1 MTETGRRVA
10 PPLPPERRRG
20 HLGGLSVAQLVCVEV
35 AVVAVLAS
43 LGGPFWALPAAAVL
57 AVILLVLA
65 FARRKSRW
73 WFEHRVVNRRF
84 KERARAAA
92 FRPDR
97 ELAALAPDLAVTE
110 IRERGTPIGV
120 GRDEMGWFVA
130 LAVNAGND
138 SVTDAGLGLDRV
150 GRILAE
156 SALPVSALQVVSHI
170 VPAPTS
176 FLEHSSPAVQ
186 SYRELLGGLPI
197 PADSRVWVAARLRP
211 ADALAASASRG
222 GGPEGVHKALAAL
235 LGRIGK
241 TLDSAGFVSQPLTAT
256 ELTAA
261 VATVAG
267 LSGAAVTGGGPAPAQ
282 PVQQVQRENWAGWQ
296 GTEAVHVGFLA
307 TRVSPAGLAVAARRL
322 TEVGALSATVAVV
335 LNRQQDGDLRMQA
348 IVDVAARAGNA
359 AETLT
364 AVVGVFQQSGI
375 QLRRLDGQHA
385 AAIYATAPTG
395 GAIG

>member
-1 MTETGRRVA
+1 MTVTDTRRRGA
-10 PPLPPERRRG
+10 PPLRAERRRG

-43 LGGPFWALPAAAVL
+43 PGGPVWALPAAGVL
-57 AVILLVLA
+57 AVVLLAGA
-65 FARRKSRW
+65 FARRKNRW
-73 WFEHRVVNRRF
+73 WFEHRVISRRF
-84 KERARAAA
+84 RERARAAA
-92 FRPDR
+92 ETPGR
-97 ELAALAPDLAVTE
+97 ELAALAPGLAVTE

-120 GRDEMGWFVA
+120 GRDDMGWFVA
-130 LAVNAGND
+130 LAVNAGD
-138 SVTDAGLGLDRV
+138 DATTADAALGVDRV

-156 SALPVSALQVVSHI
+156 SALPVSSLQVVTHL

-176 FLEHSSPAVQ
+176 FLDHAAPAVQ

-222 GGPEGVHKALAAL
+222 GGPEGVHRALAAL

-241 TLDSAGFVSQPLTAT
+241 TLDSAGLVSTPLTAT

-267 LSGAAVTGGGPAPAQ
+267 LTGAAVTGDAPAEA
-282 PVQQVQRENWAGWQ
+282 VRRENWAGWQ

-307 TRVSPAGLAVAARRL
+307 TRLSPSGLSVAARRL
-322 TEVGALSATVAVV
+322 TEVGALAATVAVV
-335 LNRQQDGDLRMQA
+335 LNRQPDGDLRMQA
-348 IVDVAARAGNA
+348 IVDVAARATTA
-359 AETLT
+359 AETLS
-364 AVVGVFQQSGI
+364 AVVGIFNQCGI
-375 QLRRLDGQHA
+375 ALRRLDGQHA

>member
-1 MTETGRRVA
+1 MTITDTRRRGA
-10 PPLPPERRRG
+10 PPLPAERRRG
-20 HLGGLSVAQLVCVEV
+20 RLGGLSVAQLVCVEV

-43 LGGPFWALPAAAVL
+43 LGGPVWALPVAGVL
-57 AVILLVLA
+57 AVVLLVLA

-73 WFEHRVVNRRF
+73 WFEHRVVSRRF
-84 KERARAAA
+84 RERARAAA
-92 FRPDR
+92 ASPDR
-97 ELAALAPDLAVTE
+97 ELAALAPHLSVTE

-120 GRDEMGWFVA
+120 GRDDMGWFVA
-130 LAVNAGND
+130 LAVDAGGD
-138 SVTDAGLGLDRV
+138 TAADAGLGADRI

-156 SALPVSALQVVSHI
+156 SALPVSALQVVTHL

-176 FLEHSSPAVQ
+176 FLDHAAPAVR
-186 SYRELLGGLPI
+186 SYRELLGGLTI

-222 GGPEGVHKALAAL
+222 GGPEGVHRALAAL

-267 LSGAAVTGGGPAPAQ
+267 LTGAAVTGDAVPAPQA
-282 PVQQVQRENWAGWQ
+282 PRENWAGWQ
-296 GTEAVHVGFLA
+296 GTEAIHVGFLA
-307 TRVSPAGLAVAARRL
+307 TRLSPSGLSVAARRL
-322 TEVGALSATVAVV
+322 PEVGALSATVAVV
-335 LNRQQDGDLRMQA
+335 LNRRPDGDLRMQA
-348 IVDVAARAGNA
+348 IVDVAARATTA
-359 AETLT
+359 AETFA
-364 AVVGVFQQSGI
+364 AVTGI
-375 QLRRLDGQHA
+375 FDQCGMQLRRLDGQHA

>member
-1 MTETGRRVA
+1 MTMTDTGRRVA
-10 PPLPPERRRG
+10 PPLPSERRRG

-35 AVVAVLAS
+35 AAVAVLAS
-43 LGGPFWALPAAAVL
+43 LGGPVWALPAAAVL

-92 FRPDR
+92 DRPDR
-97 ELAALAPDLAVTE
+97 ELAALAPHLAVTE
-110 IRERGTPIGV
+110 IRERGVPIGV

-156 SALPVSALQVVSHI
+156 SALPVSALQVVTHL

-176 FLEHSSPAVQ
+176 FLEHSAPAVQ

-241 TLDSAGFVSQPLTAT
+241 TLDSAGFVSQPLTAV

-267 LSGAAVTGGGPAPAQ
+267 LSGAAVTGGGPVPA
-282 PVQQVQRENWAGWQ
+282 QQVQRENWAGWQ
-296 GTEAVHVGFLA
+296 GAEAVHVGFLA
-307 TRVSPAGLAVAARRL
+307 TRLSPAGLAVAARRL
-322 TEVGALSATVAVV
+322 PEVGALSATVAVV

-348 IVDVAARAGNA
+348 IVDVAARAATA

-364 AVVGVFQQSGI
+364 AVIGIFHQSGI

>member
-1 MTETGRRVA
+1 MTVTDTRRRGA
-10 PPLPPERRRG
+10 PPLPAERQRG

-43 LGGPFWALPAAAVL
+43 LGGPAWALPVAGVL
-57 AVILLVLA
+57 AVVLLVLA

-73 WFEHRVVNRRF
+73 WFEHRVISRRF
-84 KERARAAA
+84 RERARAAA
-92 FRPDR
+92 ANPGR
-97 ELAALAPDLAVTE
+97 ELAALAPGLAVIE
-110 IRERGTPIGV
+110 IRERGTPIGI
-120 GRDEMGWFVA
+120 GRDDMGWFVA
-130 LAVNAGND
+130 L
-138 SVTDAGLGLDRV
+138 SVTAGDDAAIADVGLGVDRI

-156 SALPVSALQVVSHI
+156 SALPVSALQVVTHL

-176 FLEHSSPAVQ
+176 FLDHAAPAVQ

-211 ADALAASASRG
+211 ADALSASASRG
-222 GGPEGVHKALAAL
+222 GGPDGVHRALAAL

-241 TLDSAGFVSQPLTAT
+241 TLDSAGFVATPLTAT

-267 LSGAAVTGGGPAPAQ
+267 LTGAAVTGDGAAPAS
-282 PVQQVQRENWAGWQ
+282 PRENWAGWQ
-296 GTEAVHVGFLA
+296 GTEAVHVGYLA
-307 TRVSPAGLAVAARRL
+307 TRLSPSGLSVAARRL
-322 TEVGALSATVAVV
+322 PEVGALAATVAVV
-335 LNRQQDGDLRMQA
+335 LNRQPDGDLRMQA
-348 IVDVAARAGNA
+348 IVDVAVRATTA
-359 AETLT
+359 AETLS
-364 AVVGVFQQSGI
+364 AVVGIFTQCGI

>member
-1 MTETGRRVA
+1 MTITDTRRRGA
-10 PPLPPERRRG
+10 PPLPAERRRG
-20 HLGGLSVAQLVCVEV
+20 QVGGLSVAQLVCVEV

-43 LGGPFWALPAAAVL
+43 LGGPVWALPVAGVVAVL
-57 AVILLVLA
+57 LLVLA
-65 FARRKSRW
+65 FARRKKRW
-73 WFEHRVVNRRF
+73 WFEHRVVSRRF
-84 KERARAAA
+84 RERARAATA
-92 FRPDR
+92 SPGR

-120 GRDEMGWFVA
+120 GRDGLGWFVA
-130 LAVNAGND
+130 LAVRAGD
-138 SVTDAGLGLDRV
+138 DAASADIGLSLDRI

-156 SALPVSALQVVSHI
+156 TALPVSALQVVTHL

-176 FLEHSSPAVQ
+176 FLDQASPAVR
-186 SYRELLGGLPI
+186 SYQELLGGVPV

-241 TLDSAGFVSQPLTAT
+241 TLDSAGLVATPLNAT

-267 LSGAAVTGGGPAPAQ
+267 LSGAAVTGGGTATAAP
-282 PVQQVQRENWAGWQ
+282 VTRENWAGWQ

-307 TRVSPAGLAVAARRL
+307 TKLSPSGLSVAARRL
-322 TEVGALSATVAVV
+322 TEAGALATTVAVV
-335 LNRQQDGDLRMQA
+335 LNRQPDGDLRMQA
-348 IVDVAARAGNA
+348 LVDVAARATNA
-359 AETLT
+359 AETLS
-364 AVVGVFQQSGI
+364 AVVGIFHQCGI
-375 QLRRLDGQHA
+375 ALRRLDGQHA